1 MTRDLII
8 GLIVSISL
16 HAGVFLSEKLFPKE
30 AEVVVKAVEEDFTV
44 ELMEMPPLE
53 PEPEEIIEANDDA
66 PPEEIEFAPPMQADV
81 PTVND
86 ETPFVQ

>member
-30 AEVVVKAVEEDFTV
+30 AEVVSQAVEEEFTV
-44 ELMEMPPLE
+44 ELMEMPRSFS
-53 PEPEEIIEANDDA
+53 ISMK
-66 PPEEIEFAPPMQADV
+66 F
-81 PTVND
+81 
-86 ETPFVQ
+86 FRHK